1 MGVSDEREYVNTL
14 SHMKERTNLR
24 TLTVSLLLFLLGVVL
39 LILSEANASIANI
52 VWLKA
57 VIANLGGLLVAT
69 ISIAALWELFS
80 KRAFLDELLAKA
92 GLAEDIR
99 TLGLVGLSVNPLRG
113 TDFPKFIRTATRL
126 DIFVC
131 YANTWRATHE
141 EDLRVLARKKGVRV
155 RLLVP
160 NPENKEVMKELAH
173 RFGAASPEVMA
184 EKIGVAISEMK
195 NIFSTSGNPVDFSV
209 WVHDEN
215 PVTSFYL
222 FDNVAVV
229 TLYKHAR
236 GRGNVPT
243 FVAERGGTLFSYVQ
257 SEVDAMTKGVDTH
270 GPLARQIHPQ
280 PGVAGDLAHKA
291 APGA

>member
-1 MGVSDEREYVNTL
+1 MNTL
-14 SHMKERTNLR
+14 SYLKERTNLR
-24 TLTVSLLLFLLGVVL
+24 TFTVSLLLFLLGVVL
-39 LILSEANASIANI
+39 LIFSEANEAIGKTA
-52 VWLKA
+52 WLKA

-69 ISIAALWELFS
+69 ISIATLWELFS

-113 TDFPKFIRTATRL
+113 TDFPKLIRTTTRL

-141 EDLRVLARKKGVRV
+141 EDLRALARKQNVRV

-160 NPENKEVMKELAH
+160 NPENKEIMKELAH
-173 RFGAASPEVMA
+173 RFGSASPEVLA
-184 EKIGVAISEMK
+184 EKINVAISEMK
-195 NIFSTSGNPVDFSV
+195 SIFSTSGNATAKFSV
-209 WVHDEN
+209 WIHDEN

-243 FVAERGGTLFSYVQ
+243 FVAERGGTLFNYVQ
-257 SEVDAMTKGVDTH
+257 AEVEAMTKGVDTH
-270 GPLARQIHPQ
+270 GPLAQQIYP
-280 PGVAGDLAHKA
+280 PIG
-291 APGA
+291 